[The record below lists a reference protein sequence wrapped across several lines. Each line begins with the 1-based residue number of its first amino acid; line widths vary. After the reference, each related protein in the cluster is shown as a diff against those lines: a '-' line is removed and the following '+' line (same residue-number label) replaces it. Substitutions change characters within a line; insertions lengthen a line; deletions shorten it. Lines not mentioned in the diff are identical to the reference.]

1 MSEMKTIV
9 VQIMGKDYQINC
21 PVGEEASLLRASRH
35 LNDKMHEIRSGSGTI
50 GLERIAVMAALNLS
64 HELLTA
70 QSHTTESDHHDRLRN
85 LLSLV
90 ENELVNGNSL
100 SG

>member
-21 PVGEEASLLRASRH
+21 PLDEEDSLIKAAHH
-35 LNDKMHEIRSGSGTI
+35 LNDKMRDIRNSANTI

-64 HELLTA
+64 HELLA
-70 QSHTTESDHHDRLRN
+70 VQDQAAAPEFQERLQN

-90 ENELVNGNSL
+90 ESELINGNSI